1 MVVTGYS
8 PRFRATIKATLS
20 CFAALYVLFLLPSGG
35 AVTIL
40 GTVLEAGLFLICYLL
55 LLLLTGA
62 LGRDDLRWLWGLVR
76 QRPARK

>member
-1 MVVTGYS
+1 
-8 PRFRATIKATLS
+8 
-20 CFAALYVLFLLPSGG
+20 
-35 AVTIL
+35 VTIL